1 MALNLQYNPD
11 HYGGSS
17 GDEYAMVKEQLEKSG
32 LFTVNL
38 QSTEWVTYS
47 KASRADEY
55 PLFQFGWFPDFSDAD
70 NYLTPFFPEGG
81 FLKNHYNNATV
92 NDLIGKQLTEADKTK
107 REAAIKDV
115 QNALAK
121 DISTLPLLQGAQ
133 VAVVGSGVNGVE
145 KTLDPSFK
153 FRLGRNFQVTAPS

>member
-1 MALNLQYNPD
+1 M
-11 HYGGSS
+11 
-17 GDEYAMVKEQLEKSG
+17 
-32 LFTVNL
+32 
-38 QSTEWVTYS
+38 
-47 KASRADEY
+47 
-55 PLFQFGWFPDFSDAD
+55 FQFGWFPDFSDAD

-107 REAAIKDV
+107 READIKEV

-133 VAVVGSGVNGVE
+133 VAVAGSGVNGVD

-153 FRLGRNFQVTAPS
+153 FRLGVISK